1 MRKIPVTII
10 TGFLGAGKTSL
21 IQHLVAKTRG
31 TRLAF
36 MINEFGELS
45 VDGELLLGCGIENCG
60 SENIIELANGCI
72 CCTVADDFLPTM
84 ELLLAR
90 TELPDHIVIETSGLA
105 LPKPLI
111 KAFAWPEV
119 KSRVTVDGV
128 ITVVDVEAVAHG
140 RFAPD
145 PEETT
150 RQLAADPA
158 LDHDSPLEELF
169 EDQLSAA
176 DLVILN
182 KTDLVDNPILSE
194 VRATVTR
201 HTRPMVKL
209 LDATHGR
216 IAPQVLLGLDSAAED
231 DLVARPSHHDD
242 QVDHDHDDFVSFT
255 LTPGPVSDPAALVK
269 RLIEVSRRHDILRVK
284 GFLDVPGKPMR
295 QVVQGVGVHLQVYF
309 DRPWQPREVRRS
321 ELVVIGHIGLNQA
334 ALTAELSTS

>member
-21 IQHLVAKTRG
+21 IQHLVAKARG
-31 TRLAF
+31 TRLAL
-36 MINEFGELS
+36 MINEFGELG

-60 SENIIELANGCI
+60 RENVIELANGCI

-90 TELPDHIVIETSGLA
+90 AELPDHIVIETSGLA

-128 ITVVDVEAVAHG
+128 ITVIDVEAVAHG

-145 PEETT
+145 PAETT

-182 KTDLVDNPILSE
+182 KTDLVNGPMLSE
-194 VRATVTR
+194 VCATVTR

-209 LDATHGR
+209 LDAVHGR
-216 IAPQVLLGLDSAAED
+216 IAPQVLLGLDAAAED

-242 QVDHDHDDFVSFT
+242 QEDHDHDDFVSFT

-269 RLIEVSRRHDILRVK
+269 RLIKVSRRHDILRVK

-295 QVVQGVGVHLQVYF
+295 QVVQGVGAHLQVYF